1 MGRGDGGGARALL
14 YAGWTEAEDR
24 PIRQGSPA
32 SEGGAWAFW
41 GLLCGGGSFIGP

>member
-24 PIRQGSPA
+24 PSRQGS
-32 SEGGAWAFW
+32 WAFW
-41 GLLCGGGSFIGP
+41 GLLCGGGGFSGP